1 MRRALVASF
10 LSLVSLQLNA
20 ADFSSDFAV
29 VFADATTE
37 ARFGEVPLDR
47 VLLAKAIGLAAKGGA
62 RGVIIKFFLDHS
74 GDPTSDQELAQAMT
88 RVPVLLQ
95 ARIDDSEPRSNALAP
110 RFVLE
115 GEARSTA
122 ISGTNGWIPT
132 ELFAQAASDICF
144 VDAASG
150 SISMIETYGGSLVK
164 SLILCAIE
172 LASGTRASFSEE
184 GALIVADAAVPA
196 DNLFRLSVP
205 IVDRQPLNEVKLHD
219 LLDGRVAASSLK
231 DKVVILAYDGPRI
244 GLLDSGYGTVGAHR
258 LFVLLLRDIYQRLPK

>member
-1 MRRALVASF
+1 
-10 LSLVSLQLNA
+10 
-20 ADFSSDFAV
+20 
-29 VFADATTE
+29 
-37 ARFGEVPLDR
+37 
-47 VLLAKAIGLAAKGGA
+47 
-62 RGVIIKFFLDHS
+62 
-74 GDPTSDQELAQAMT
+74 
-88 RVPVLLQ
+88 
-95 ARIDDSEPRSNALAP
+95 
-110 RFVLE
+110 
-115 GEARSTA
+115 
-122 ISGTNGWIPT
+122 
-132 ELFAQAASDICF
+132 
-144 VDAASG
+144 
-150 SISMIETYGGSLVK
+150 MIETYGGSLVK